1 MKKELAEEIL
11 NISLENKKY
20 NWDEVLMLFIK
31 ENNIKIKRN
40 PVISVCQNKG
50 GVGKTTTT
58 INLGYLF
65 SKLGKTLLID
75 MDSQANLSQA
85 FNIYK
90 KANEPTVKDFL
101 ENPSLDMIEKLDDNL
116 HLLPNKHVFDLW
128 KKSKGSETRSYKML
142 KKALKNIKKEF
153 DFILIDCPPSLDI
166 AFDMSITA
174 STHTLIIMDAEPFSL
189 ENLENIFSE
198 LQRINDDEDELNLK
212 NLGIL
217 FNKYKEVNLKFQVY
231 QEAQENYDVFTNKI
245 RDTIQISES
254 QALKQPIFKYNE
266 TCNGSLDF
274 FKAWKELLGKL

>member
-20 NWDEVLMLFIK
+20 NWDEILELFIK
-31 ENNIKIKRN
+31 ENNISIKTN
-40 PVISVCQNKG
+40 PIISVCQNKG

-90 KANEPTVKDFL
+90 KANEPTIKDFL
-101 ENPSLDMIEKLDDNL
+101 ENPSLDMIENLDNNL
-116 HLLPNKHVFDLW
+116 YLLANKHSFDLW
-128 KKSKGSETRSYKML
+128 KKAKGSETRAYKLL
-142 KKALKNIKKEF
+142 KKSLKNIKKEF

-166 AFDMSITA
+166 AFDMAIT
-174 STHTLIIMDAEPFSL
+174 SSSHTLIIMDAEPFSL
-189 ENLENIFSE
+189 ENLENLFSE
-198 LQRINDDEDELNLK
+198 LQRINDDEDELNIK

-217 FNKYKEVNLKFQVY
+217 FNKYKEVNLKIQVY
-231 QEAQENYDVFTNKI
+231 QEAKENYDVLESKI
-245 RDTIQISES
+245 RDNIQVSEA
-254 QALKQPIFKYNE
+254 QAIKQPVFKYNE
-266 TCNGSLDF
+266 NCNGSIDF
-274 FKAWKELLGKL
+274 FKVWKELIGKL